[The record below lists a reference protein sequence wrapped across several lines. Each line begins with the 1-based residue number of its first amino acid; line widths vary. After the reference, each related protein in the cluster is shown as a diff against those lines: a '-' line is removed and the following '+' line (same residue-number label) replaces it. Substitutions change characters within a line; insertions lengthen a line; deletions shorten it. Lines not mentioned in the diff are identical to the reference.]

1 MIRVATAGWSYP
13 DWAGRVHP
21 QPLPRG
27 VHPLALL
34 ARVLDGVEVNA
45 TFYARTR
52 SQVVARWVEAVQG
65 VPAFRFTVKASQ
77 RFTHGP
83 VDLTSWE
90 EEAQAL
96 HDALVP
102 LLRRRLLSGVLV
114 QFPATFHAG
123 PDEVRRLGHIRSLLD
138 PLPLVLEVR
147 HRSWFEPPHLKSL
160 GGLGYS
166 VAHVDLPSS
175 WDHPPARFRPTGP
188 IGYLRLHGR
197 NHSTWFQPGVGR
209 DARYDY
215 LYSPP
220 EIGELAERADAIS
233 REVDETWVV
242 TNNHF
247 EGQAVANALE
257 LKWLLGGREP
267 VAAPATLVDAFPHL
281 AALARI
287 EGQQGMFGGEGG
299 PRS

>member
-1 MIRVATAGWSYP
+1 MAAAPLFRVSEDSGAG
-13 DWAGRVHP
+13 G
-21 QPLPRG
+21 QLPWLLLPTVCLVTSAKLVPPSRE
-27 VHPLALL
+27 PALL
-34 ARVLDGVEVNA
+34 LAADAVLLA
-45 TFYARTR
+45 
-52 SQVVARWVEAVQG
+52 
-65 VPAFRFTVKASQ
+65 
-77 RFTHGP
+77 
-83 VDLTSWE
+83 
-90 EEAQAL
+90 
-96 HDALVP
+96 
-102 LLRRRLLSGVLV
+102 GVLV

-123 PDEVRRLGHIRSLLD
+123 PEEVRRLGRIRSLLD

-147 HRSWFEPPHLKSL
+147 HRSWFEPPQLKSL

-166 VAHVDLPSS
+166 VAHIDLPSV

-197 NHSTWFQPGVGR
+197 NHSTWFRAGVGR

-215 LYSPP
+215 LYAPP
-220 EIGELAERADAIS
+220 EVGELVERADAIS

-267 VAAPATLVDAFPHL
+267 VAAPATLVEAFPHL
-281 AALARI
+281 ESLTRSV
-287 EGQQGMFGGEGG
+287 GQQGMFGGDEG
-299 PRS
+299 

>member
-21 QPLPRG
+21 QPMPRG
-27 VHPLALL
+27 VHPLTLL
-34 ARVLDGVEVNA
+34 AQFLDGVEVNA

-52 SQVVARWVEAVQG
+52 ADVVARWVEAVRRT
-65 VPAFRFTVKASQ
+65 PDFRFTVKASQ

-83 VDLTSWE
+83 EDLPAWE
-90 EEAQAL
+90 EEAEAL
-96 HDALVP
+96 HAALVP
-102 LLRRRLLSGVLV
+102 MLRRRLLAGVLV

-123 PDEVRRLGHIRSLLD
+123 PEEVRRLGRIRSLLD

-147 HRSWFEPPHLKSL
+147 HRSWFEPPQLKSL

-166 VAHVDLPSS
+166 VAHIDLPSA

-197 NHSTWFQPGVGR
+197 NHSTWFRAGVGR

-215 LYSPP
+215 LYAPP
-220 EIGELAERADAIS
+220 EVGELAERADAIS

-257 LKWLLGGREP
+257 LKWLLGGRDP
-267 VAAPATLVDAFPHL
+267 VAAPATLVEAFPHL
-281 AALARI
+281 ESLTRSV
-287 EGQQGMFGGEGG
+287 GQQGMFGGDEG
-299 PRS
+299 